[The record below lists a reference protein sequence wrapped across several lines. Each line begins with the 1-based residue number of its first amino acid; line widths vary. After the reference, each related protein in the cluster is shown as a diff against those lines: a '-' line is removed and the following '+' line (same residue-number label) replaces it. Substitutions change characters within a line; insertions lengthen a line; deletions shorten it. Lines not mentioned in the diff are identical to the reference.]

1 MAVLSAAWMVAASV
15 ALMGAL
21 MVAGKVFWS
30 VIFVDP
36 PLDIELVE
44 KKACSLV
51 ARMVL
56 LLVH

>member
-1 MAVLSAAWMVAASV
+1 MVAASV
-15 ALMGAL
+15 ALLGAL
-21 MVAGKVFWS
+21 MVAGKVFLS